1 MKLQILHVPDCPNTS
16 LLITRLEQ
24 SGRPTAG
31 VELSVVRDEAEAAAL
46 GMTGSPTLL
55 VDGVDPFAAPGQSP
69 SMSCRLYLDEDGA
82 VSGAPSVAQLRT
94 VLSGAQ

>member
-24 SGRPTAG
+24 AGRANAG
-31 VELSVVRDEAEAAAL
+31 IQMTVVRDEAEAVAV

-55 VDGVDPFAAPGQSP
+55 VDGADPFAVSGEPP
-69 SMSCRLYLDEDGA
+69 SMSCRLYVDEDGA
-82 VSGAPSVAQLRT
+82 VSGAPSLSQLRAA
-94 VLSGAQ
+94 LDAD